1 MRLLNNKKEVCN
13 WKYKE
18 AGICVIWS
26 SCYKSKVFKMFDVK
40 EVTTLKEVTSGKSKC
55 LSLSFTK

>member
-18 AGICVIWS
+18 VGICVIWL

-40 EVTTLKEVTSGKSKC
+40 EVIILKEVISGKSKC
-55 LSLSFTK
+55 LSLFFIK